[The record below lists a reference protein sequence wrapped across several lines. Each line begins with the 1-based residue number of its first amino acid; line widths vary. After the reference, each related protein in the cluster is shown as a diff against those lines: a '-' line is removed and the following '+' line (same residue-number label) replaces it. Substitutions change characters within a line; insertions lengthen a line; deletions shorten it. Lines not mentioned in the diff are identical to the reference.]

1 MRPAAA
7 SVSVNGVSKPGL
19 TGAVEIQCLD
29 EGPEIGLCIPLFMNE
44 NLNRAGAN
52 KYKSAG
58 AGSTNVRGPGPKRR
72 FECRAGYACGL
83 AAAGWRFFAGRVQ
96 AAVKTTSVDE
106 LRAVSAESWTT
117 PMMKPTPTTCM
128 AMSLEMPNRLQ
139 ATGMSSSD
147 PPATPEAPQALIAA
161 TTLSSTAVKKSTGML
176 RVWTAAMVMTV
187 MVMAAPAILMVAPSG
202 MEME

>member
-72 FECRAGYACGL
+72 FECRD
-83 AAAGWRFFAGRVQ
+83 R
-96 AAVKTTSVDE
+96 
-106 LRAVSAESWTT
+106 
-117 PMMKPTPTTCM
+117 
-128 AMSLEMPNRLQ
+128 
-139 ATGMSSSD
+139 
-147 PPATPEAPQALIAA
+147 
-161 TTLSSTAVKKSTGML
+161 KSTRL
-176 RVWTAAMVMTV
+176 NSSHV
-187 MVMAAPAILMVAPSG
+187 AISYAVFCLKKKMKIYNLEDLTLKEFNDLS
-202 MEME
+202 